1 MATTTELSVFANS
14 KTLEEAQRAVKVF
27 TASDLVP
34 PAYRE
39 GNKGI
44 ANALIAL
51 DISRQLGI
59 SPLTVMQNLQVVE
72 GVPSWKSSYLIE
84 RFVQSGIE
92 PRYEFEDRGKKKIQ
106 YEAWTGPK
114 GERRKETKTIE
125 IADRACRF
133 IAVRGDKET
142 SGPWVSLEMAILEG
156 WYTRNGSKWPT
167 LTEKMLMYAA
177 AREFNRFYPVVALNN
192 IPTEDEVIDWEPTPT
207 NGIDTLNNIMVPPT
221 PDDVIEDADVDG
233 PDGTGGDEDEEII

>member
-1 MATTTELSVFANS
+1 MATTELSVFANS

-106 YEAWTGPK
+106 YDVWTGPK
-114 GERRKETKTIE
+114 S
-125 IADRACRF
+125 
-133 IAVRGDKET
+133 VRLFK
-142 SGPWVSLEMAILEG
+142 L
-156 WYTRNGSKWPT
+156 
-167 LTEKMLMYAA
+167 
-177 AREFNRFYPVVALNN
+177 
-192 IPTEDEVIDWEPTPT
+192 
-207 NGIDTLNNIMVPPT
+207 
-221 PDDVIEDADVDG
+221 
-233 PDGTGGDEDEEII
+233 